1 MRHGFLQALHKTGC
15 ACPQTGWTPWV
26 LALYIDGT
34 SPSETVSQLSATTA
48 DDCKPRVNAAP
59 HGQGK
64 LAGAM
69 LLYTKQHSHGEYVF
83 DQVWAAAYARHGLAY
98 YPKLLCAVPFTPVTG
113 PRLLADTPPAKLVL
127 ARAAIQLAEQ
137 NGLSS
142 LHVLF
147 CHEADL
153 STLRAAGYMIR
164 QDIQFHWRNAGYG
177 NITDF
182 LATLSHDKR
191 KKLLQDRK
199 RVARAGI
206 TFDWCTGSAVTPADL
221 DFLYDCY
228 ALTYHRHGNAP
239 YLTRAAFAGIAAALP
254 DHLVLVRASRG
265 STPIAAAL
273 NIQTGRRL
281 YGRYWGA
288 REFVSGL
295 HFETC
300 YLQGIEYAI
309 SHGLEIFEGGA
320 QSEHKMARGLLPTIT
335 QSAHWVTDRRFA
347 AAIDEYL
354 TAEITTV
361 QGYQR
366 DLQTHTPFK
375 TTRPQ
380 PHQSAVQTMNVT

>member
-1 MRHGFLQALHKTGC
+1 
-15 ACPQTGWTPWV
+15 
-26 LALYIDGT
+26 
-34 SPSETVSQLSATTA
+34 
-48 DDCKPRVNAAP
+48 
-59 HGQGK
+59 
-64 LAGAM
+64 M

-83 DQVWAAAYARHGLAY
+83 DQAWAAAYARYGLAY

-113 PRLLADTPPAKLVL
+113 PRLLADTPTAKLAL

-153 STLRAAGYMIR
+153 NTLREAGYMIR

-177 NITDF
+177 DITDF

-206 TFDWCTGSAVTPADL
+206 TFDWCTGPAITAADL
-221 DFLYDCY
+221 DFFYDCY
-228 ALTYHRHGNAP
+228 TLTYHQHGNAP
-239 YLTRAAFAGIAAALP
+239 YLTRAAFASIAAALP
-254 DHLVLVRASRG
+254 DHLVLVRAVRG
-265 STPIAAAL
+265 AIPIAAAL
-273 NIQTGRRL
+273 NIRTGRRL

-288 REFVSGL
+288 REFISGL

-300 YLQGIEYAI
+300 YIQGIEYAI
-309 SHGLEIFEGGA
+309 SQGLEVFEGGA
-320 QSEHKMARGLLPTIT
+320 QGEHKMARGLLPIIT

-347 AAIDEYL
+347 AAIDDYL
-354 TAEITTV
+354 TAEMTTV
-361 QGYQR
+361 QSYQQ
-366 DLQTHTPFK
+366 DLQAHTPFK
-375 TTRPQ
+375 TTTAAAQVKRGC
-380 PHQSAVQTMNVT
+380 